1 MTHPFDALLNEFAF
15 AVRHFVPT
23 IPPAIKEE
31 AEGIL
36 EQLKANPQATESD
49 IKEVFHAIGLK
60 EYPHRHAYQELT
72 QGVAKDEL
80 IQLVLEHVDEFVRSV
95 IKPHLD
101 AGVSLEELVKSD
113 LLEKELTVE
122 QRYQI
127 EDGILLANRKIAD
140 KLKSTH
146 GTDEKSYERLVEKWQ
161 NRAQEIQQAIDTL
174 ESLVVEADAGQRDEI
189 NSTVARFR
197 EGFILTEPDPELE
210 EVQKEIEYW
219 NETLHSEE

>member
-1 MTHPFDALLNEFAF
+1 MTHPFNALLNEFAF
-15 AVRHFVPT
+15 AVRHLVPT
-23 IPPAIKEE
+23 IPAEVKEE
-31 AEGIL
+31 AGEIL
-36 EQLKANPQATESD
+36 ERLKANASAKESE
-49 IKEVFHAIGLK
+49 IKEAFYDIGLK

-80 IQLVLEHVDEFVRSV
+80 INLVLEHVNAFVRSV

-101 AGVSLEELVKSD
+101 TGVSLEALVKSD
-113 LLEKELTVE
+113 LLEKALTVE

-140 KLKSTH
+140 KLQVTH
-146 GTDEKSYERLVEKWQ
+146 GTEEKKYELLVETWKQ
-161 NRAQEIQQAIDTL
+161 QAKKIQEAIDTL
-174 ESLVVEADAGQRDEI
+174 ASLVVEADAGQREEI
-189 NSTVARFR
+189 QSTVARFR